1 MSMPHRRTARND
13 ACEQER
19 LLGQGQGRYT
29 PRDYRMALVGGTIW
43 ATASLQTS
51 RLLTGVALIALLGVA
66 ALLLIAFRRRQQ
78 GKSSGGRQWQATA
91 CLLLVISA
99 STGMVTHHTLSQYDA
114 HPIHAM
120 LANTEQARCHL
131 RLTQHPTQS
140 PSGDYRA
147 LGVLEECSNLTH
159 SFDTPVRI
167 LFTAHAPSTSRAGK
181 LLTRGTHSLGNLA
194 QGGVGPE
201 DLSLRDLGLGES
213 IEATGRLTPSEWA
226 SPPIV
231 GEFAL
236 HSVHTR
242 RPPQGLAHYTQ
253 EVRTHLHT
261 LLAGHSPH
269 AQALIPG
276 LVLGDKS
283 GLSAADTQE
292 FRAASFSHLVVV
304 SGFHLG
310 ILAATL
316 SIILPGRGIF
326 AAGVSAL
333 SMVGLLIASGA
344 APSTIRA
351 FLMAVAILG
360 GRLMGQGT
368 QSGAALGTAVSVMI
382 LHDPWQAIHPG
393 FALSVAA
400 TAGVIWPAQALLR
413 HSDTPQRR
421 RTTTPTPAKRHA
433 LIGIPSKLLS
443 TLLTALLSA
452 LLAALWQA
460 SIVALWAQLAIIPIL
475 ILAGMPYAPWGIL
488 SNVMVAPI
496 IVPLCVGAA
505 LAALSAPFAPPVAS
519 LIVTLLEPACDWVFA
534 VAHIAAQLPGAQIQL
549 HPHDLLLVGAAGAT
563 YAAHRRW
570 RVHKR
575 EVLMSNLSEGR
586 APTHSIHGRRSHGT
600 ATERSTD
607 PH

>member
-1 MSMPHRRTARND
+1 MSMPHRLAAQND

-19 LLGQGQGRYT
+19 LLGQGQDRYT

-43 ATASLQTS
+43 ATASLQSS

-66 ALLLIAFRRRQQ
+66 APLVIAFRRRQLK
-78 GKSSGGRQWQATA
+78 GASPRGRQWLATA
-91 CLLLVISA
+91 FLLLVVSA
-99 STGMVTHHTLSQYDA
+99 STGTVTHHTLSQFDA

-131 RLTQHPTQS
+131 RLTQHSTQS

-147 LGVLEECSNLTH
+147 QGVLEECSNLTH
-159 SFDTPVRI
+159 SFDTPVRVLI
-167 LFTAHAPSTSRAGK
+167 TAHTPSASRARQC
-181 LLTRGTHSLGNLA
+181 LTRATHIPSDLVLG
-194 QGGVGPE
+194 
-201 DLSLRDLGLGES
+201 DLSLGES

-269 AQALIPG
+269 AQALIPS
-276 LVLGDKS
+276 LILGDKS
-283 GLSAADTQE
+283 GMSAADTQE

-316 SIILPGRGIF
+316 SMILPGRGIF

-351 FLMAVAILG
+351 FLMAVTILG
-360 GRLMGQGT
+360 GRLMGQGS
-368 QSGAALGTAVSVMI
+368 QSGAALGTVVSVMI

-400 TAGVIWPAQALLR
+400 TAGVIWPAQAMLR
-413 HSDTPQRR
+413 HSDTPRRR
-421 RTTTPTPAKRHA
+421 RTTTPTPAKRYA
-433 LIGIPSKLLS
+433 LIGISSKLLS
-443 TLLTALLSA
+443 TLLTV
-452 LLAALWQA
+452 LLATLWQA

-505 LAALSAPFAPPVAS
+505 LVALSAPFAPPVAS

-549 HPHDLLLVGAAGAT
+549 HPHDLLLVGAAGAI
-563 YAAHRRW
+563 YSAYRRW

-575 EVLMSNLSEGR
+575 EVLMSDLSEGR
-586 APTHSIHGRRSHGT
+586 TPTHSTHGRRSHGT